1 MNITAELCMMRNLW
15 HDMEEGLYCHPRELY
30 NDITAKGYDWD
41 LLMDTR
47 GYWVPLEEE
56 AQQKYPFLSSMDM
69 LNIRAGAYHPYWYD
83 EAKALKDKQ
92 AGVAAKTVVAKSDMA
107 FITESTVDSGAG
119 ATAVV
124 NPAALKAA
132 LAAKMANKAARTA
145 QAA

>member
-1 MNITAELCMMRNLW
+1 MMRNLW

-30 NDITAKGYDWD
+30 NDIVGKGYDWD

-69 LNIRAGAYHPYWYD
+69 LNIRAGTYHPYWYD

-92 AGVAAKTVVAKSDMA
+92 AGVKTATVAEAQAGSLNPSFVSPAALKDV
-107 FITESTVDSGAG
+107 ESGAG